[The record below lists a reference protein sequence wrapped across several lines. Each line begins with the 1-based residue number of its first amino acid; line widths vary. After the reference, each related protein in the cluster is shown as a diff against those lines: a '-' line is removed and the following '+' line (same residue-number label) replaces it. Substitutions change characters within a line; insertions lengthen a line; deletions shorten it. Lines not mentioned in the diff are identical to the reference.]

1 MFEQFRSFMADIGYP
16 GDKIRAL
23 TYATYG
29 DYARAYLNREVM
41 LVTTGWTMD
50 YPDAENTMQLFFG
63 PNASPGS
70 NNANYD
76 NEEFN
81 RLFRASATMQ
91 ASPLRTA
98 MYRNMNRI
106 VIDDCATISGISRK
120 LVLLWR
126 REHALLP
133 DRSFVGGYFFRF
145 ADVSPASSGQ
155 DGTE

>member
-1 MFEQFRSFMADIGYP
+1 
-16 GDKIRAL
+16 
-23 TYATYG
+23 
-29 DYARAYLNREVM
+29 
-41 LVTTGWTMD
+41 
-50 YPDAENTMQLFFG
+50 MQLFFG

-145 ADVSPASSGQ
+145 ADVSPASSAQ

>member
-1 MFEQFRSFMADIGYP
+1 MTAN
-16 GDKIRAL
+16 
-23 TYATYG
+23 
-29 DYARAYLNREVM
+29 DYIYWGNGVCDRTFYNGGLANTKVSLINSS
-41 LVTTGWTMD
+41 WTMD

-63 PNASPGS
+63 PNATPGS

-81 RLFRASATMQ
+81 RLYRASATMQ
-91 ASPLRTA
+91 PSPLRTT
-98 MYRNMNRI
+98 MYRDMNRI

-120 LVLLWR
+120 LILLWR

-145 ADVSPASSGQ
+145 ADVAAHTADPGGAAPR
-155 DGTE
+155 